1 MFVHQLIFLSRACR
15 ADCNWEAASLLAK
28 KMVDSSFKISP
39 ATLSYIYACFLSIM
53 AEEGRPELRE
63 EASHYLRQVPKLK
76 RNFGGKRAFHEK
88 LVIEKS
94 KQFADTPEKFVM
106 AILDL
111 MYIWNVFTIA
121 SYKESSLPKLME
133 KIDSR
138 MEKVDKEQ
146 DMDTYSRLTFMKGVC
161 LAHGKSPLAA
171 VEYFYAVL
179 DFDKQVQH
187 DHHLAPQACYEI
199 GLVYRRMGDA
209 TEARKWLSKCKH
221 YHNYITETMI
231 TFRTQ
236 LALQSL
242 DESAIK

>member
-1 MFVHQLIFLSRACR
+1 
-15 ADCNWEAASLLAK
+15 
-28 KMVDSSFKISP
+28 MVDSSSKISP
-39 ATLSYIYACFLSIM
+39 AAFSYIYACFLSIL
-53 AEEGRPELRE
+53 AEEGKPELLQQ
-63 EASHYLRQVPKLK
+63 ASHYLREVPKLK

-94 KQFADTPEKFVM
+94 KQFADEPEKFVM

-121 SYKESSLPKLME
+121 SYRESSLPKLMD
-133 KIDSR
+133 KIDER
-138 MEKVDKEQ
+138 MQRVDKEE
-146 DMDTYSRLTFMKGVC
+146 DMDTYSRLMFMKGVC
-161 LAHGKSPLAA
+161 LAHGRAPLMAID
-171 VEYFYAVL
+171 YFYAVL
-179 DFDKQVQH
+179 DFDKQVRY

-199 GLVYRRMGDA
+199 GLVYRRMGDG

-236 LALQSL
+236 LVVQSL
-242 DESAIK
+242 NDSGIK